1 MPKAVRSPIA
11 SDFERALGSARAAYE
26 RNETAGALNQLE
38 RARGAARKRAD
49 EGQLSRVLEFVDGTI
64 SRDERTEIARENLL
78 YAVRQ
83 NLRQATRARALSAG
97 EPWLDPYPEL
107 ASPREHTRTFVS
119 GGVKVWIAVGV
130 AAGIAF
136 FVLWAVAIF
145 MSDGR

>member
-1 MPKAVRSPIA
+1 MK
-11 SDFERALGSARAAYE
+11 
-26 RNETAGALNQLE
+26 QLE

-83 NLRQATRARALSAG
+83 NLRQATRTRALRAG

-107 ASPREHTRTFVS
+107 GSPREHTRTFLS
-119 GGVKVWIAVGV
+119 RGVKVWIAVGV
-130 AAGIAF
+130 VAGIALYL
-136 FVLWAVAIF
+136 LWAVTIF
-145 MSDGR
+145 AFYGR